1 MKNLFL
7 ASLGILIVSAFSA
20 AQRLTLHQQVFELKN
35 VTGSVIEFQGEK
47 VLKIERD
54 LNAIPFDEKRLE
66 STVDEP
72 TFAKLTDLDFEDGT
86 IEIKMY
92 SQLQNPVPNNY
103 QGAQGFIGV
112 FFRVAENDRAF
123 ESIYL
128 RPRVGRSDNQ
138 FYRNHAVQYFA
149 YPDFKFET
157 LRKKAAGRYEGSAP
171 VALNEW
177 ITMRLEIRGRRA
189 EMFINDARYSSFV
202 VDSLLGGT
210 QRGAIGLYV
219 DIGTI
224 GYFKDLKVTRVPNR
238 AREMAKEWE
247 RSKAY
252 TQAYLQAMPEN
263 GYALKPTKEMRS
275 FAEQMMHLA
284 ATNEAFAADL
294 STSASPGTPPSTPK
308 PASTKAEVLTQVLAS
323 YDTVIHHI
331 QSLTAVE
338 LNASVKLFGQF
349 ILSNEQAWQKGF
361 EHQAHHRGQ
370 PTVYL
375 RMAGITPPAEQL
387 F

>member
-1 MKNLFL
+1 
-7 ASLGILIVSAFSA
+7 
-20 AQRLTLHQQVFELKN
+20 
-35 VTGSVIEFQGEK
+35 
-47 VLKIERD
+47 
-54 LNAIPFDEKRLE
+54 
-66 STVDEP
+66 
-72 TFAKLTDLDFEDGT
+72 
-86 IEIKMY
+86 
-92 SQLQNPVPNNY
+92 
-103 QGAQGFIGV
+103 
-112 FFRVAENDRAF
+112 
-123 ESIYL
+123 
-128 RPRVGRSDNQ
+128 
-138 FYRNHAVQYFA
+138 
-149 YPDFKFET
+149 
-157 LRKKAAGRYEGSAP
+157 
-171 VALNEW
+171 
-177 ITMRLEIRGRRA
+177 
-189 EMFINDARYSSFV
+189 
-202 VDSLLGGT
+202 
-210 QRGAIGLYV
+210 
-219 DIGTI
+219 
-224 GYFKDLKVTRVPNR
+224 
-238 AREMAKEWE
+238 
-247 RSKAY
+247 
-252 TQAYLQAMPEN
+252 MPEN

-370 PTVYL
+370 TTVYL